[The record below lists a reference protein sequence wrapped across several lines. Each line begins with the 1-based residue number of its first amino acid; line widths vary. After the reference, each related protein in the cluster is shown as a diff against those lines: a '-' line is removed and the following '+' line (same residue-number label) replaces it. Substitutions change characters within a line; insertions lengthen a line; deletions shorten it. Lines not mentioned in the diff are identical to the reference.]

1 MSRWPLPA
9 MFSYENRNLTILSK
23 LFEKDQ
29 IVLKQRCPP
38 HKFEETVYAFRPPRP
53 FMASIAIHFL

>member
-1 MSRWPLPA
+1 